1 MPVAARA
8 GHMRV
13 RTGPRDPELRRA
25 RSCYDHLA
33 GDLAVKTFDRLI
45 DRALLVRRGE
55 ELRLTERGRR
65 FFAGRG
71 IDVETLERGR
81 RALCRCCLDWSERR
95 FHLGGTLGAAILDE
109 IVAQGWAVREKKSR
123 IVRVSP
129 AGERKLVPGG
139 LGSHGPCRRSRHAAG
154 AGRLRSCFL
163 SELLEFVAVSADH
176 WAASGP
182 LAHLLGCPDFRP
194 HSRTIRVSRVPR
206 PRRSNDCCNPRSR
219 RPAGHEGVGP
229 SAIWHRQRHGGSGL
243 FRARRPRAGGRPGLP
258 LRPRHHAR
266 DPRRLRP
273 QPARHRVRLSRHR
286 QVDPYRAGRGAAQ
299 LAVRARQSR
308 QPHQPYRPDRQGRDR
323 HSRRPAGDRIPRRHF
338 AVGLP
343 AQRRALLRRVRRRPP
358 GRDVRDPARAGV
370 VRPADAARPVARD
383 QAASGVPPVRHRQHG
398 RASATPRGSITA
410 RSRSTRRRWTAG
422 RS

>member
-1 MPVAARA
+1 MKDGPDISQIAALLGNPANANMLVALLPGPALTATELAQEAGLVLSTASGHLARLQKAGLVTIARQGRHRYFRLADPDVVTALEGLMPVAARA

-129 AGERKLVPGG
+129 AGERQ
-139 LGSHGPCRRSRHAAG
+139 
-154 AGRLRSCFL
+154 LR
-163 SELLEFVAVSADH
+163 A
-176 WAASGP
+176 WW
-182 LAHLLGCPDFRP
+182 
-194 HSRTIRVSRVPR
+194 PR
-206 PRRSNDCCNPRSR
+206 
-219 RPAGHEGVGP
+219 
-229 SAIWHRQRHGGSGL
+229 
-243 FRARRPRAGGRPGLP
+243 
-258 LRPRHHAR
+258 
-266 DPRRLRP
+266 
-273 QPARHRVRLSRHR
+273 
-286 QVDPYRAGRGAAQ
+286 
-299 LAVRARQSR
+299 
-308 QPHQPYRPDRQGRDR
+308 
-323 HSRRPAGDRIPRRHF
+323 
-338 AVGLP
+338 
-343 AQRRALLRRVRRRPP
+343 
-358 GRDVRDPARAGV
+358 
-370 VRPADAARPVARD
+370 
-383 QAASGVPPVRHRQHG
+383 
-398 RASATPRGSITA
+398 
-410 RSRSTRRRWTAG
+410 
-422 RS
+422 